1 MTVKVDARPRRVVVS
16 YRGVPY
22 TLDLMPCRRALVDR
36 QVAGELDSMDGL
48 ARTVGISRS
57 TVSRFFAGRAT
68 SLKVTLGVLAALRL
82 RFEDVATPRPEA
94 VDAA

>member
-1 MTVKVDARPRRVVVS
+1 MTANLGTRPRRVVVS

-22 TLDLMPCRRALVDR
+22 TLDLMPCRRALVTR
-36 QVAGELDSMDGL
+36 QVEGDVDSMEGL
-48 ARTVGISRS
+48 ARAVGISRS

-68 SLKVTLGVLAALRL
+68 SLRVTLGVLAALRL
-82 RFEDVATPRPEA
+82 RFEDVAAPQPEA